1 MYKCGLLVYNITC
14 AYAHIILKEK
24 IMIMKK
30 LISAIAAVVSCA
42 VILTACGGNSGADVE
57 DGAGASAPEGTKA
70 VSVIDDIET
79 VKTDAESTESTKS
92 EEITESTNS
101 EAAADSASP
110 SGSTPSFASL
120 DEFAASDLSALTYV
134 DTAAEKS
141 NTYNFIMDF
150 EGATAL
156 YLDAETTD
164 GSTSAK
170 MAVDANNNISVD
182 AAEGGDRSVIILK
195 DMKMYILDPSSKS
208 CYYMAADESIFQEY
222 DLKNAFEE
230 MASIDKSSI
239 SSTQIVQSANVS
251 INGKDYVF
259 EGVEG
264 GGMLYNTNGSI
275 YAVINNENSSDIT
288 ALVINSFTK
297 DLPAGVFDIPSDYEL
312 IDFDAVIGSQQ

>member
-1 MYKCGLLVYNITC
+1 
-14 AYAHIILKEK
+14 
-24 IMIMKK
+24 MIMKK

-79 VKTDAESTESTKS
+79 VKNDAESTESTESTKN

-101 EAAADSASP
+101 EAAADSAAP

-141 NTYNFIMDF
+141 NTYNFIMDL

-156 YLDAETTD
+156 YVDAETTD

-170 MAVDANNNISVD
+170 MALDANNNISID
-182 AAEGGDRSVIILK
+182 AAEGGDRSIIILK
-195 DMKMYILDPSSKS
+195 DMKMYILDPLSKS
-208 CYYMAADESIFQEY
+208 CYYMSVDESIFQEY
-222 DLKNAFEE
+222 DLKKAFEE

-288 ALVINSFTK
+288 ALVINSLTK